1 MKADRIPQRRK
12 SADAAGS
19 KPAMSGGPDEPGGPV
34 RPTDDVLRVADA
46 VVHDLG
52 NLLAVIAGHTSLLE
66 PLVRADAEG
75 RDSVAEIRRAVSGS
89 IARLHELAAA
99 IRQTTTAPA
108 LLGRP
113 IVLLVEPDPVISDR
127 VGTFLKRGG
136 YQVVTMATVAEARSA
151 EFTIDLAIVAASEG
165 NPAAIALLDELRAR
179 QPGLPALILAD
190 TSSLSLRPASSTAP
204 TEWLAAPVAI
214 EELARVVGRLVQEP

>member
-1 MKADRIPQRRK
+1 M
-12 SADAAGS
+12 
-19 KPAMSGGPDEPGGPV
+19 
-34 RPTDDVLRVADA
+34 
-46 VVHDLG
+46 
-52 NLLAVIAGHTSLLE
+52 
-66 PLVRADAEG
+66 
-75 RDSVAEIRRAVSGS
+75 
-89 IARLHELAAA
+89 
-99 IRQTTTAPA
+99 
-108 LLGRP
+108 
-113 IVLLVEPDPVISDR
+113 LLVEPDPVISER

-165 NPAAIALLDELRAR
+165 NPAAITLLDELRAR